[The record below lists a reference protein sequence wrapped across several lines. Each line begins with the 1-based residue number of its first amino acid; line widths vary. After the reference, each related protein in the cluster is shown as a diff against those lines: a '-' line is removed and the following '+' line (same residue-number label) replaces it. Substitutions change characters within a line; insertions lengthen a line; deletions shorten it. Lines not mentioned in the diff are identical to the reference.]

1 MATHSG
7 DQKLFTADAIYENSQ
22 RLRAAILFFLQELPG
37 KLVRNTLGKHL
48 YYADGHFFQKT
59 GRQITEHS
67 YLHVE
72 GSPLPLYFNELIHAM
87 VLHGDIEVIPRMQEQ
102 VLDGKKVM
110 VLAGM
115 SFQPLKPYASVFTRE
130 EEKVLKQT
138 ASLLGGDISIETRYF
153 PNLYQ
158 IYTGTGLYETIPFM
172 QFPEGKR
179 PHLSWKAWAQKM
191 FQLRWQ

>member
-7 DQKLFTADAIYENSQ
+7 DQKLFTADAIYQSSP
-22 RLRAAILFFLQELPG
+22 RLRAAILFFLHDLPG

-59 GRQITEHS
+59 GQQITEYP

-72 GSPLPLYFNELIHAM
+72 GSPLPLHFNELIHAM

-102 VLDGKKVM
+102 ILDGKKVM

-115 SFQPLKPYASVFTRE
+115 SFQTLKPYASVFTRE

-138 ASLLGGDISIETRYF
+138 ANLLGGDISIETRYF

-158 IYTGTGLYETIPFM
+158 VYTGTGLYETIPFM